1 MLERLQTQLDLALRN
16 PSSRV
21 DDDPF
26 KDDLKI
32 VFEDVTVAEWLL
44 KIVNQTGAIVG
55 PDGIPI
61 ETFDEVKKETTT
73 KASSDIMGEIL
84 LEVSILSSAHLTVAC
99 DRLGRFQPRLHCQI
113 PSLPR
118 PLSQVYHLLSDD
130 LPTSPSTQ
138 TPRTSLPR
146 NLD

>member
-1 MLERLQTQLDLALRN
+1 MHKLTDSIRSIKQYFFINHGDVFTHFLDMAKLELGKKKKRIMLERLQTQLDLALRN

-44 KIVNQTGAIVG
+44 KIVNQTGAMVG

-61 ETFDEVKKETTT
+61 ETFDEVKKDTNT
-73 KASSDIMGEIL
+73 KAAGDIMGKPTL
-84 LEVSILSSAHLTVAC
+84 PLCSIEFE
-99 DRLGRFQPRLHCQI
+99 G
-113 PSLPR
+113 
-118 PLSQVYHLLSDD
+118 
-130 LPTSPSTQ
+130 
-138 TPRTSLPR
+138 
-146 NLD
+146 

>member
-1 MLERLQTQLDLALRN
+1 MAKLELGKKKKRIMLERLQTQLDLALRN

-44 KIVNQTGAIVG
+44 KIVNQTGAMVG

-61 ETFDEVKKETTT
+61 ETFDEVKKDTNI
-73 KASSDIMGEIL
+73 KAAGDIMGKPTL
-84 LEVSILSSAHLTVAC
+84 PLCSIEFE
-99 DRLGRFQPRLHCQI
+99 G
-113 PSLPR
+113 
-118 PLSQVYHLLSDD
+118 
-130 LPTSPSTQ
+130 
-138 TPRTSLPR
+138 
-146 NLD
+146 